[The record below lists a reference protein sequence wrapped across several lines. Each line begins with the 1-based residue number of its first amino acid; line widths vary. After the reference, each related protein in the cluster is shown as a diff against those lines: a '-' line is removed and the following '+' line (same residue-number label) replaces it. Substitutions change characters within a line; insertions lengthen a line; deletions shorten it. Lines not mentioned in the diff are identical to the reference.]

1 MVICKM
7 AGRKVAIFKQEGDT
21 LTLEGETLDAGDP
34 TEGDNREIVLCG
46 RPVQDTS
53 KTTYDAIIPQIC
65 FRYDDDA

>member
-1 MVICKM
+1 MISDKKIEYPVSSGGVVYRHSKGSI
-7 AGRKVAIFKQEGDT
+7 
-21 LTLEGETLDAGDP
+21 
-34 TEGDNREIVLCG
+34 EIVLCG